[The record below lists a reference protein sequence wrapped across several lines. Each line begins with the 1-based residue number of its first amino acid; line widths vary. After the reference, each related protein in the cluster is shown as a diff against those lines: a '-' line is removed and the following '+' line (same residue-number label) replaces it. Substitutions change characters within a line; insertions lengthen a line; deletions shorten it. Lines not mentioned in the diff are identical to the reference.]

1 MIHLG
6 RLSTLC
12 ELADRGTIAAT
23 AEALHLTPSAVS
35 QQLAALELE
44 VGEALLKPD
53 GRSVRLTPAA
63 SLLVRRAAAI
73 FVQVEALHADLSRHR
88 SGATVQLRIGAFAS
102 AISGLVAPAAEQL
115 RRTLPEVNLEVAELE
130 APKALDQLLRHE
142 LDVVI
147 SMQASGAP
155 SQDDRRIARVE
166 LAVDALEALLP
177 ADHELAGLREIPIG
191 ALSRE
196 PWILPPPGQL
206 VRNRDPRRMSVS
218 RVHAPRR
225 TSLRRLGCDRGTG
238 RLGARGRSDT
248 PSCRVAR
255 MPGPSR
261 SPARSPRA
269 RPTPVRRHPARLQR
283 RTSDASIPRH
293 THQRDPPSEAHDDRR
308 MITQP

>member
-53 GRSVRLTPAA
+53 GRSVRLTPVA
-63 SLLVRRAAAI
+63 SLLVRRAASI
-73 FVQVEALHADLSRHR
+73 FVQVEALHADLLRHR

-102 AISGLVAPAAEQL
+102 AISGLVAPAAKQL
-115 RRTLPEVNLEVAELE
+115 RRTVPEVNLEVAELE
-130 APKALDQLLRHE
+130 APEALDQLLRHE

-147 SMQASGAP
+147 SMQAPGAP
-155 SQDDRRIARVE
+155 SQDDPRIARVE
-166 LAVDALEALLP
+166 LVVDALEALLP
-177 ADHELAGLREIPIG
+177 ADHGLAGLREIPIE

-206 VRNRDPRRMSVS
+206 CAIVILAGCQSAGFTPRAVHRCADWGATAALVGSGLGVALTPRLAGLRECRDVAVRQLAHP
-218 RVHAPRR
+218 A
-225 TSLRRLGCDRGTG
+225 
-238 RLGARGRSDT
+238 
-248 PSCRVAR
+248 
-255 MPGPSR
+255 
-261 SPARSPRA
+261 PARHLFAAIRRGSGDAPVMRA
-269 RPTPVRRHPARLQR
+269 FLDAL
-283 RTSDASIPRH
+283 TSAS
-293 THQRDPPSEAHDDRR
+293 PPSEVPDDRR
-308 MITQP
+308 MIAQP